1 MTNNLKLNIN
11 IIEAKDLLANDSNG
25 LSDPFVVIPDNQQGI
40 YNIPKKGFKTHTIK
54 KTLNPI
60 WNETFQIICNPK
72 LSPEIKFEVYDYNF
86 ITKNVVIGEGNI
98 NLEWLCGNKI
108 KFHEEWIKLSV
119 MKKDKKTKI
128 INKIT
133 KGEIHISISLPPQ
146 PLASP
151 NQKIQTNYLL
161 EPGNWIPILEE
172 IVNVGLG
179 WDFTGG
185 ETFDLDTSITG
196 FDSNLN
202 PIESI
207 YYQNLTGLN
216 GSVLHHGDN
225 LTGEGEGDDEVIT
238 IGLDRVPSKVTSLA
252 VTVNSY
258 KGNSI
263 IKAKSG
269 YIRLYTNSNGIGK
282 YILSRSKDCIGLLLG
297 LFERDTINLNRW
309 FFRVMI
315 DPIDGNVITK
325 SYESIKKLL
334 GTYNQNFIEET
345 VNKYIPLHPLPYEIV
360 FQKNIWIPI
369 NPQLTFIGLGWD
381 IQRGMVYDLDASLIV
396 FDVNNKIMEIIYHK
410 NAKSMDGNIYHY
422 GDNKTGQGDGDDE
435 IISINFPNLNININS
450 MAVVMNSF
458 KGNKLTGIRG
468 GFIRLFYEKGP
479 IGCHLLN
486 EGRDC
491 TGLLLGLFRKD
502 LNNGNWFF
510 QVMIDN
516 INGIDA
522 NESTYDVINLLN
534 NYMLNLSMINNMENN
549 NMMNPNQINYNANI
563 NPNINNNNLINQ
575 NNNENL
581 NIDLPSQNE
590 L

>member
-1 MTNNLKLNIN
+1 MEVFYIMD
-11 IIEAKDLLANDSNG
+11 IISQEK
-25 LSDPFVVIPDNQQGI
+25 
-40 YNIPKKGFKTHTIK
+40 
-54 KTLNPI
+54 
-60 WNETFQIICNPK
+60 E
-72 LSPEIKFEVYDYNF
+72 
-86 ITKNVVIGEGNI
+86 
-98 NLEWLCGNKI
+98 KI
-108 KFHEEWIKLSV
+108 
-119 MKKDKKTKI
+119 
-128 INKIT
+128 
-133 KGEIHISISLPPQ
+133 
-146 PLASP
+146 
-151 NQKIQTNYLL
+151 
-161 EPGNWIPILEE
+161 
-172 IVNVGLG
+172 
-179 WDFTGG
+179 
-185 ETFDLDTSITG
+185 
-196 FDSNLN
+196 
-202 PIESI
+202 
-207 YYQNLTGLN
+207 
-216 GSVLHHGDN
+216 
-225 LTGEGEGDDEVIT
+225 DDEVIT

-269 YIRLYTNSNGIGK
+269 FIRLYTNSNGIGK

-410 NAKSMDGNIYHY
+410 NSKSIDGNIYHY
-422 GDNKTGQGDGDDE
+422 GDNKTGQGEGDDE

-468 GFIRLFYEKGP
+468 GFIRYFMKK
-479 IGCHLLN
+479 
-486 EGRDC
+486 D
-491 TGLLLGLFRKD
+491 GL
-502 LNNGNWFF
+502 
-510 QVMIDN
+510 
-516 INGIDA
+516 
-522 NESTYDVINLLN
+522 DVIYFLKGEIVLDF
-534 NYMLNLSMINNMENN
+534 YLDYLGKI
-549 NMMNPNQINYNANI
+549 
-563 NPNINNNNLINQ
+563 
-575 NNNENL
+575 
-581 NIDLPSQNE
+581 
-590 L
+590 